1 MMFLRNVPNINFMDR
16 RRIAFIISGTLVL
29 LSLILLSVRSLNL
42 GIDFKGGTVFQFTLA
57 KSAQV
62 SDVRSVLSRFGL
74 GNSVIQKASDGSFVV
89 KAKSLGRE
97 TQLKIFNALKKKFG
111 GINILRIES
120 VGPVI
125 GKELRRQAFIAL
137 ILALGGILIYITLR
151 FKFDFAVVSVLAL
164 IHDSLIVLGAYSL
177 LWKEIN
183 LPFIAAI
190 LTIVGYSLNDTIV
203 VLDRVRENLRAA
215 SRKFDYK
222 TLINMSI
229 NQTLS
234 RTINTSLTT
243 LLPVLTLYL
252 FGGEVL
258 SNFALALLLGIIV
271 GTYSSIYV
279 AGALLVEWNLRK
291 KAKGRSPAL
300 RTTRA

>member
-1 MMFLRNVPNINFMDR
+1 MFFLRGVPNINFMDR
-16 RRIAFIISGTLVL
+16 RIIAYIISGTLIA
-29 LSLILLSVRSLNL
+29 LSLFSLMIRGLNL
-42 GIDFKGGTVFQFTLA
+42 GIDFQGGTVFQFTLPKDA
-57 KSAQV
+57 
-62 SDVRSVLSRFGL
+62 DVADIRVLLSQFGL
-74 GNSVIQKASDGSFVV
+74 GNSVIQKSDDGSFIV
-89 KAKSLGRE
+89 KSRNLSREEQEAVFDSLKR
-97 TQLKIFNALKKKFG
+97 IFG
-111 GINILRIES
+111 GLNVVRIES
-120 VGPVI
+120 VGPII
-125 GKELRRQAFIAL
+125 GKELREQAFIAL
-137 ILALGGILIYITLR
+137 TVALLGILIYITLR

-164 IHDSLIVLGAYSL
+164 MHDSLIVLGLYSL

-183 LPFIAAI
+183 LPFVAAI

-203 VLDRVRENLRAA
+203 VLDRVRENLRLS
-215 SRKFDYK
+215 SRKFDFK
-222 TLINMSI
+222 TLINMSV

-279 AGALLVEWNLRK
+279 AGAILVDWDLRRK
-291 KAKGRSPAL
+291 RR
-300 RTTRA
+300 RTTALKVMRA

>member
-1 MMFLRNVPNINFMDR
+1 DALRK
-16 RRIAFIISGTLVL
+16 AF
-29 LSLILLSVRSLNL
+29 
-42 GIDFKGGTVFQFTLA
+42 
-57 KSAQV
+57 
-62 SDVRSVLSRFGL
+62 
-74 GNSVIQKASDGSFVV
+74 GNM
-89 KAKSLGRE
+89 
-97 TQLKIFNALKKKFG
+97 T
-111 GINILRIES
+111 ILRIES
-120 VGPVI
+120 VGPAI
-125 GKELRRQAFIAL
+125 GEELRRQAAWAL
-137 ILALGGILIYITLR
+137 LLALGGILIYITLR
-151 FKFDFAVVSVLAL
+151 FKLDFAVVSVLAL
-164 IHDSLIVLGAYSL
+164 IHDSLIVLGFYSL

-203 VLDRVRENLRAA
+203 VLDRVRENLRVA
-215 SRKFDYK
+215 SRKFDFK

-291 KAKGRSPAL
+291 RRRPATL
-300 RTTRA
+300 RA

>member
-1 MMFLRNVPNINFMDR
+1 MFFLKKVPNINFMDKR
-16 RRIAFIISGTLVL
+16 KIAFFISGSLVV
-29 LSLILLSVRSLNL
+29 LSLILLLTRGLNL
-42 GIDFKGGTVFQFTLA
+42 GIDFAGGTVFQLA
-57 KSAQV
+57 FQKDLGV
-62 SDVRSVLSRFGL
+62 HDVRAVLSEFGL
-74 GNSVIQKASDGSFVV
+74 GNSVIQKSEDGSFVV
-89 KAKSLGRE
+89 RTKNLTREEQTEIFDALRKA
-97 TQLKIFNALKKKFG
+97 FG
-111 GINILRIES
+111 NMTILRIES
-120 VGPVI
+120 VGPAI
-125 GKELRRQAFIAL
+125 GEELRRQAAWAL
-137 ILALGGILIYITLR
+137 LLALGGILIYITLR
-151 FKFDFAVVSVLAL
+151 FKLDFAVVSVLAL
-164 IHDSLIVLGAYSL
+164 IHDSLIVLGFYSL

-203 VLDRVRENLRAA
+203 VLDRVRENLRVA
-215 SRKFDYK
+215 SRKFDFK

-291 KAKGRSPAL
+291 RRRPATL
-300 RTTRA
+300 RATRA